1 MSVAIV
7 DSPVGRL
14 RLEADENVITTI
26 FFHATEPLSRGR
38 LTGVLADLQAQLRD
52 YFSGK
57 LETFDL
63 PLAPRGTPFQQDVW
77 TALTKIPYGETVSY
91 AAIAKRIGRPD
102 AVRAV
107 GAANGQNPIP
117 IVIPCHRVIGS
128 NGSLT
133 GFGGGL
139 PAKRFLLSLE
149 STQRPL
155 HMGD

>member
-26 FFHATEPLSRGR
+26 FFHAKEPVTRGR
-38 LTGVLADLQAQLRD
+38 LDGVLGHLQDQLRL
-52 YFSGK
+52 YFSGQ
-57 LETFDL
+57 LEQFDL
-63 PLAPRGTPFQQDVW
+63 PLAPRGTEFQRDVW
-77 TALTKIPYGETVSY
+77 TALTKIPYGKTVSY
-91 AAIAKRIGRPD
+91 RDVAKSIGRPD

-133 GFGGGL
+133 GFGGGI
-139 PAKRFLLSLE
+139 AMKRALLELE
-149 STQRPL
+149 SGQRTL
-155 HMGD
+155 L